1 MTTSTSPNSINK
13 TVFRSLLLALT
24 LGSLVVLTHSATAQ
38 ERNQGSQ
45 IIQEFQ
51 VGHNPVGLLFDGT
64 SIWVANQGD
73 GTVSK
78 LHTDG
83 TTEGVFP
90 VGAFVFA
97 PGFPYITCQTY

>member
-24 LGSLVVLTHSATAQ
+24 LVSLVVLTHSATAQ

-51 VGHNPVGLLFDGT
+51 VGHNPVGLLFDGRCQP
-64 SIWVANQGD
+64 VAADHDDRVQMVRFSAVYLALGRSQLNG
-73 GTVSK
+73 G
-78 LHTDG
+78 HPRII
-83 TTEGVFP
+83 E
-90 VGAFVFA
+90 
-97 PGFPYITCQTY
+97 CR